1 MRAAVVGHVEW
12 VEFLR
17 VDRLPAPG
25 EIVHATA
32 GWEGPGGAGS
42 GAAVQLHKLAGDCTF
57 FTALGDDGFGR
68 RAALQLEELGLLVEV
83 AVRSGPTRRAL
94 THIDAA
100 GERTIT
106 VIGERHAPYGRDELS
121 WDELDDVDV
130 VYFTAGDVAALRMAR
145 RARVLVATSRV
156 LSLLR
161 GSGVELDALVGS
173 AVDPAETYRDGDLD
187 PAPRLVVRT
196 AGAKGGTFAPRG
208 RPLASFPATTVP
220 GEIVDRYGAGDSFAA
235 ALGFAIADGRDL
247 EDALDVAARCGA
259 AVLTGRGPYEGQLSR
274 ADL

>member
-17 VDRLPAPG
+17 VDHLPAPG
-25 EIVHATA
+25 EIVHASDRS
-32 GWEGPGGAGS
+32 EGPGGAGA

-57 FTALGDDGFGR
+57 FTALGEDGLGH
-68 RAALQLEELGLLVEV
+68 RAARELEEMGPRVEA
-83 AVRSGPTRRAL
+83 AVRPGMTRRAL

-106 VIGERHAPYGRDELS
+106 VIGERLAPEGRDQLP

-130 VYFTAGDVAALRMAR
+130 VYFTAGDAGALRMAR

-156 LSLLR
+156 LSVLR
-161 GSGVELDALVGS
+161 GTGVPLDALVGS

-196 AGAKGGTFAPRG
+196 AGAEGGTFVRQGGP
-208 RPLASFPATTVP
+208 PASFPATPVSA
-220 GEIVDRYGAGDSFAA
+220 EIVDRYGAGDSFAA
-235 ALGFAIADGRDL
+235 ALGFAIAEGRAL
-247 EDALDVAARCGA
+247 EDAIRVAARCGA
-259 AVLTGRGPYEGQLSR
+259 GVLTGRGPYEGQLTR
-274 ADL
+274 TDL

>member
-17 VDRLPAPG
+17 VDHLPAPG
-25 EIVHATA
+25 EIVHASDR
-32 GWEGPGGAGS
+32 WEAPGGAGA

-57 FTALGDDGFGR
+57 FTALGDDAHGR
-68 RAALQLEELGLLVEV
+68 RAVRELKSMGPRVEA
-83 AVRSGPTRRAL
+83 AVRPGITRRAL

-106 VIGERHAPYGRDELS
+106 VFGERLAPQGSDELP
-121 WDELDDVDV
+121 WGELEDVDA
-130 VYFTAGDVAALRMAR
+130 VYFTAGDAAALRMAR

-156 LSLLR
+156 LSVLQ
-161 GSGVELDALVGS
+161 GTGVVLDALVGS
-173 AVDPAETYRDGDLD
+173 AVDPAETYRDGDLN
-187 PAPRLVVRT
+187 PAPRVVVRT
-196 AGAKGGTFAPRG
+196 AGEEGGTFARG
-208 RPLASFPATTVP
+208 AGPPTPFPATPVP

-235 ALGFAIADGRDL
+235 ALGFAIAEGKAL
-247 EDALDVAARCGA
+247 EDALRVAARCGA
-259 AVLTGRGPYEGQLSR
+259 AVLTDRGPYEGQLTR